1 MQETSFVLDDYFLF
15 LSTVDEVCVKL
26 GLNRDDFST
35 PEELFHAVFEKF
47 SLKTL
52 QELDEMMGDDH
63 LRDDLLGLMHRSV
76 RDQIQEVGLPVEKGI
91 RSA

>member
-1 MQETSFVLDDYFLF
+1 MQETSTVLDDYVLF

-26 GLNRDDFST
+26 GLSRDDFST

-52 QELDEMMGDDH
+52 QQLDEMMGDDH
-63 LRDDLLGLMHRSV
+63 LRDDLLGVMHRAV
-76 RDQIQEVGLPVEKGI
+76 RERAQVQHKGGL
-91 RSA
+91 SA